1 MIQTHKN
8 ARANEYASLGDF
20 CRIHVEQMNSLYLLS
35 LLLTADTQKAEQ
47 CFISGFDDSVSHRF
61 VFRERASFWARRGII
76 LQAIRLLRPR
86 PSDEGESN
94 KTKLLP
100 PRGSVPTEVQTRPN
114 FARIIELDTFERFV
128 FIMSLLEKYSVQ
140 ECSLLLGCSRG
151 DVIRARTAA
160 IRHLASVLSTGER
173 RSDSAAF
180 ALS

>member
-20 CRIHVEQMNSLYLLS
+20 CRIYVEQMNSLYLLS

-61 VFRERASFWARRGII
+61 VFKERASFWARRSII

-86 PSDEGESN
+86 PSNEGELN
-94 KTKLLP
+94 KTELLP
-100 PRGSVPTEVQTRPN
+100 SRGPVPTEVRTHPK
-114 FARIIELDTFERFV
+114 FAGIVELDTFERFV

-140 ECSLLLGCSRG
+140 ECSLLLSCFRG

-160 IRHLASVLSTGER
+160 IRHLASVLITGER
-173 RSDSAAF
+173 HADGAAF
-180 ALS
+180 ALA